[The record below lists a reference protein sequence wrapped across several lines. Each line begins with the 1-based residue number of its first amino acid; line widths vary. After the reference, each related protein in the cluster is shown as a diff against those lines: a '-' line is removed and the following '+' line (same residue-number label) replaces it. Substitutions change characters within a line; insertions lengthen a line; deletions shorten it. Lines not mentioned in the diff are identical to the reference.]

1 MILNLKMANVRFYF
15 RLKSISTK
23 SLIFMSV
30 NLVNTFMHAPD
41 GDAPFTEGTKERCV
55 FYLAG

>member
-15 RLKSISTK
+15 RLKSNSTK